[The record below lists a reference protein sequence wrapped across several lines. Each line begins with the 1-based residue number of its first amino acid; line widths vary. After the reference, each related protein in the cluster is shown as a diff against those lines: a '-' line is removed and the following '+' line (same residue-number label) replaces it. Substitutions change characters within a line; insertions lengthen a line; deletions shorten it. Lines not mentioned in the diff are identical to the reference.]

1 MLGHNGTCISK
12 QHMTRGMKKWTTKT
26 GLKFLNSFNTLILI
40 LNQNI
45 FLTQKLKKS
54 LQQCTLI
61 IFYLPN
67 IVKRHV
73 TLKSRFFARIY
84 RFYLVIYY
92 SSYRHGIK
100 ATVDRLPNLLP
111 YGSSKF
117 LSTLPEKN
125 NKNIEICFQSI
136 FKGYNQ
142 PKTEQMS
149 FHELMVKNF
158 GEKKDNIRTPVYTQ
172 DGLGIVASHILC
184 MRYGFVD

>member
-12 QHMTRGMKKWTTKT
+12 QHMTRGRKKWTTKT

-45 FLTQKLKKS
+45 FLTQKFKKS

-125 NKNIEICFQSI
+125 NK
-136 FKGYNQ
+136 
-142 PKTEQMS
+142 
-149 FHELMVKNF
+149 
-158 GEKKDNIRTPVYTQ
+158 
-172 DGLGIVASHILC
+172 ILKYAFNPYLRGTINLKQNKC
-184 MRYGFVD
+184 HFMN